1 MATVFDVG
9 LMSQFSV
16 IFVWLFIF
24 TLVYAVLQVTKVLG
38 ANKGLDA
45 MIAITIAFFFSLSSE
60 LSEVISTMTPWF
72 VIFIMFIFFVW
83 MIGMFMGMEQT
94 ELTNVFGKGGGAFW
108 WIFSFALIILIYAV
122 SKVFGQKL
130 LEGGGAAN
138 ATSTGFAA
146 NVMSTIFNPQLLG
159 MALLLI
165 IASFV
170 VRFMAT
176 ND

>member
-16 IFVWLFIF
+16 IFVWLLIF

-45 MIAITIAFFFSLSSE
+45 MIAIVVAFFFSLSSE
-60 LSEVISTMTPWF
+60 LTEVIGIMTPWF
-72 VIFIMFIFFVW
+72 VIFIMFVFFVW
-83 MIGMFMGMEQT
+83 MIGMFMGMGRE
-94 ELTNVFGKGGGAFW
+94 EMRNILGPGGGAFW

-122 SKVFGQKL
+122 SKVFGQRL
-130 LEGGGAAN
+130 LEGGGSN
-138 ATSTGFAA
+138 ATATGFTA
-146 NVMSTIFNPQLLG
+146 NVMNTIFNPQLLG
-159 MALLLI
+159 VALLLV
-165 IASFV
+165 IASFA